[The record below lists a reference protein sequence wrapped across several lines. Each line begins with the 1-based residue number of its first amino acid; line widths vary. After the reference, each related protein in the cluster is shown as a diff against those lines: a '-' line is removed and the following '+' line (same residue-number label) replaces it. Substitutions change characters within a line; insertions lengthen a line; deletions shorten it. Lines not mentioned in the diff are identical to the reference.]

1 MAAFHSKGEECYLYS
16 YKNDECYYTCW
27 TSSLLLRSVDP
38 FVLTTIQLELLNLLL
53 QTVGASEL
61 TGSSCVQLNLE
72 LKVNFTENDQNIIN
86 EILQDL
92 TAWVSP
98 NRSNGYKEILD
109 EIHVQESE
117 KAVAGN

>member
-1 MAAFHSKGEECYLYS
+1 MAAFHSKGEECYLYL

-53 QTVGASEL
+53 QTVGVSEL
-61 TGSSCVQLNLE
+61 TGSSCVQLTLE

-86 EILQDL
+86 AVLQDL
-92 TAWVSP
+92 TAWVSSTYIIALE
-98 NRSNGYKEILD
+98 NLYIIIGCQLYSMK
-109 EIHVQESE
+109 S
-117 KAVAGN
+117 KF